1 MIQIFKNK
9 QFAVFF
15 LFLPI
20 IAFGVSHTLFAQ
32 DCNSNNWTM
41 KWFSNTAS
49 STWSI
54 CPDKIN
60 FSITAT
66 TSSFFLC
73 CRSLIILQSGNQ
85 YDMNL
90 YSSSEF
96 EMLIA
101 FDGFEGCDDVIQGVT
116 ITGRINEFPS
126 SFDVFSPFRIYCDDS
141 YIDVDGVSF
150 QRDRLRI

>member
-1 MIQIFKNK
+1 MRQIFKNK
-9 QFAVFF
+9 RFAVFF
-15 LFLPI
+15 LLLPI
-20 IAFGVSHTLFAQ
+20 IAFGVSHSLFAQ

-85 YDMNL
+85 YEMNL

-96 EMLIA
+96 EMLIT
-101 FDGFEGCDDVIQGVT
+101 FNGFEGCDDVMQGVT

-126 SFDVFSPFRIYCDDS
+126 AFDVFSPFRIYCNDS